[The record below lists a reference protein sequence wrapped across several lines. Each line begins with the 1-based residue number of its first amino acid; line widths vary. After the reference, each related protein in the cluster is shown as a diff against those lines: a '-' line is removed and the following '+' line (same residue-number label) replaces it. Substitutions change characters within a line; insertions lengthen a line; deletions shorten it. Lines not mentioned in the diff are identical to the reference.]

1 MAAGG
6 RHRKANTRPDPCPRA
21 AHPKIPRLVE
31 VAPLVDARRYVR
43 DMLDCCARIEDY
55 TAGLGRDELVGARLL
70 YDAALWNITVL
81 GEAANNIPDAVQ
93 QAHPEI
99 PWADIT
105 GTRHRIVHGYG
116 SIRDQIVLG
125 DRQRR
130 HSHAD
135 PTTAGAAS

>member
-1 MAAGG
+1 MSEG
-6 RHRKANTRPDPCPRA
+6 RWD
-21 AHPKIPRLVE
+21 V
-31 VAPLVDARRYVR
+31 YVR

-55 TAGLGRDELVGARLL
+55 TAGLGRDELVGARVL
-70 YDAALWNITVL
+70 YDAARWNITVV

-116 SIRDQIVLG
+116 SIRDQIVWEIVSG
-125 DRQRR
+125 DI
-130 HSHAD
+130 
-135 PTTAGAAS
+135 PTLIPQLRALLAEAEGQG